1 MEGAPYAAL
10 RVHSGD
16 ARDIRY
22 ERQHLKVRTSPWT
35 CSSKESGTPIGA
47 AGNSRACPP
56 RRAGIVSKGESMLVF
71 CSGANSQTR
80 IGLPTRGRPGGL
92 SQPLRAIIA
101 PGMDVY
107 EELLRL
113 RKLGQ
118 KCAIATIVQV
128 RGSIP
133 SYESAK
139 LLVRED
145 GSMIGTIGGGCVE
158 AEVWNAAR
166 EVIEKEQPRR
176 LSFNLGQD
184 AAYDNG
190 LICGGQLDVFVEPVL
205 PVPGAF
211 IFGAGHISKS
221 LSKVADLAGFS
232 TTIVDNR
239 ENFANRER
247 FPEAAEIYAE
257 EYEEVFAKLPVN
269 ETSYVII
276 VTRGHRDDMRV
287 LRWAVSTNARYIAMI
302 GSKRKV
308 INVIKELEKEGIA
321 QESFARVFAP
331 MGLEIGAVSPEEI
344 AVSVVA
350 EMIAVRRNADSDWRA
365 LSKSVF
371 TDESLRALLLKWP
384 AD

>member
-1 MEGAPYAAL
+1 VGRGITGEAHPAPRYNCT
-10 RVHSGD
+10 RV
-16 ARDIRY
+16 
-22 ERQHLKVRTSPWT
+22 
-35 CSSKESGTPIGA
+35 
-47 AGNSRACPP
+47 
-56 RRAGIVSKGESMLVF
+56 
-71 CSGANSQTR
+71 
-80 IGLPTRGRPGGL
+80 
-92 SQPLRAIIA
+92 
-101 PGMDVY
+101 DVY

-118 KCAIATIVQV
+118 KCAIATIVRV

-158 AEVWNAAR
+158 AEVWTAAR
-166 EVIEKEQPRR
+166 EAIDTEQPRH

-205 PVPGAF
+205 PAPGAF

-221 LSKVADLAGFS
+221 ISKVANLAGFS
-232 TTIVDNR
+232 TTIVDDR
-239 ENFANRER
+239 DSFANRER
-247 FPEAAEIYAE
+247 FPEASEVYAA
-257 EYEEVFAKLPVN
+257 EYEDVFGKLPVN
-269 ETSYVII
+269 EASYVII

-287 LRWAVSTNARYIAMI
+287 LRWAVGTPARYIAMI
-302 GSKRKV
+302 GSKRKAIGV
-308 INVIKELEKEGIA
+308 IQELEKEGISHDRF
-321 QESFARVFAP
+321 ERVFAP
-331 MGLEIGAVSPEEI
+331 MGLEIGAISPEEI

-350 EMIAVRRNADSDWRA
+350 EMIAVRRNAASDWRA

-371 TDESLRALLLKWP
+371 AGESLRAVP
-384 AD
+384 AK